1 MTLQSSCKAQNLS
14 ATFFQGTIP
23 ARAGALVTQTKVT
36 ERFGLLQ
43 STVHMI
49 LKKVKRKQICHAPR
63 KAACRPRK
71 LNKRQEG
78 LLIRYVTSLHK
89 EDCNYFTDTRLIKKK
104 KTNLNIPQVSCG
116 TIQHFYH
123 SNGYR
128 DEFAWHVQIITPCIM
143 NSFVSSYFSHKFSLK
158 FSRFALGKLFASWNR
173 ECPQSNIRTYFRA
186 R

>member
-1 MTLQSSCKAQNLS
+1 
-14 ATFFQGTIP
+14 
-23 ARAGALVTQTKVT
+23 
-36 ERFGLLQ
+36 
-43 STVHMI
+43 MI

-89 EDCNYFTDTRLIKKK
+89 EDCNYFTVTRLIKK

-116 TIQHFYH
+116 TIQHFHH

>member
-63 KAACRPRK
+63 KAACRPGK

-89 EDCNYFTDTRLIKKK
+89 EDCNYFTVTRLIKKK
-104 KTNLNIPQVSCG
+104 DKFKYTTSLLWNHSTFPSFKWLAWRVCVTCSD
-116 TIQHFYH
+116 YH
-123 SNGYR
+123 PMYN
-128 DEFAWHVQIITPCIM
+128 E
-143 NSFVSSYFSHKFSLK
+143 LL
-158 FSRFALGKLFASWNR
+158 RFIVFLS
-173 ECPQSNIRTYFRA
+173 
-186 R
+186 